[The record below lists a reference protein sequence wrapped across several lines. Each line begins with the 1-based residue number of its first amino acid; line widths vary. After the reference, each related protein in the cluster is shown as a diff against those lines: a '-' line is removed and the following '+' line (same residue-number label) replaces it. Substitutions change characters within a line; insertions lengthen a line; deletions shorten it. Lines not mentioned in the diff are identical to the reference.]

1 MVKPT
6 LKTPNMFKHS
16 LFGLSLGIREKHP
29 KDFKGL
35 VNIPADIIVCLSVK
49 GIVHY
54 FTMSILKECAV
65 NGHHNGGILSFKT
78 FTNREKWT
86 K

>member
-1 MVKPT
+1 MVN
-6 LKTPNMFKHS
+6 LKTRVCVVQSNLKIQ
-16 LFGLSLGIREKHP
+16 LY
-29 KDFKGL
+29 
-35 VNIPADIIVCLSVK
+35 IIWQNLK

-54 FTMSILKECAV
+54 FTISILKECAV
-65 NGHHNGGILSFKT
+65 NGHHNGGILSFYT